1 MSKSNPMHH
10 DTQTQQTQQEQQPLF
25 ADTEPMIYETER
37 YGELPLRKARQ
48 GSDVLC
54 QIRVNEQ
61 WRTFAVFSDFDDFA
75 TTRTREAMRSAERDL
90 NAVVRQVLKL

>member
-1 MSKSNPMHH
+1 MSQIPMFE
-10 DTQTQQTQQEQQPLF
+10 DTQ
-25 ADTEPMIYETER
+25 PMLYETER

-54 QIRVNEQ
+54 QVRVNEQ

-75 TTRTREAMRSAERDL
+75 TTRTRDAMREAQRDVT
-90 NAVVRQVLKL
+90 AVVKRVMGV

>member
-1 MSKSNPMHH
+1 MSNEQVKQV
-10 DTQTQQTQQEQQPLF
+10 QTPLF
-25 ADTEPMIYETER
+25 ADTEPMLYETER

-54 QIRVNEQ
+54 QVRVNEQ

-75 TTRTREAMRSAERDL
+75 TTRTRDAMRQAQRDI
-90 NAVVRQVLKL
+90 NAVVRRVLNL